1 MAITSFNGPN
11 IAARHESG
19 KEFGCVFHACQHS
32 KLVSLFALGD
42 NSGVQRLYPL
52 VLTVLIAAWLQGCG
66 TSQWEKGGVT
76 RLPGQSA
83 RVGQPVAVQQRA
95 HAHVVSRPDD
105 DLPPAGQMQTMQLLP
120 GEVTEFRTNRIG
132 AQTGSV
138 PAVPGKWLPVD
149 QWASSQGIGN
159 LRRQSTNQYQLKTYS
174 GTFSLA
180 ERSRYA
186 LWNNRRFYLGYPL
199 QQRNGYPYISAL
211 DAEKNLLPL
220 IASHQKVPRVRG
232 IICIDAGH
240 GGKHTGTKSALGE
253 YYEKDYTLDWAV
265 RLKTLLEQRRW
276 SVVLTRVSDQTVS
289 LDERVH
295 IADQNRAD
303 LFVSLHFNASN
314 PSAKGLE
321 TYCTTPV
328 GMPSTLI
335 RGYSDPMGSTLPN
348 NVFDFQNM
356 HLAARVHDSLLRYA
370 GMEDRGIR
378 RARFMSVIVNQNR
391 PAILIEGGYLS
402 DPTEARLIASAQ
414 YRQRLAEAVAVALE

>member
-1 MAITSFNGPN
+1 M
-11 IAARHESG
+11 
-19 KEFGCVFHACQHS
+19 
-32 KLVSLFALGD
+32 
-42 NSGVQRLYPL
+42 
-52 VLTVLIAAWLQGCG
+52 
-66 TSQWEKGGVT
+66 
-76 RLPGQSA
+76 
-83 RVGQPVAVQQRA
+83 
-95 HAHVVSRPDD
+95 
-105 DLPPAGQMQTMQLLP
+105 
-120 GEVTEFRTNRIG
+120 
-132 AQTGSV
+132 
-138 PAVPGKWLPVD
+138 
-149 QWASSQGIGN
+149 
-159 LRRQSTNQYQLKTYS
+159 
-174 GTFSLA
+174 
-180 ERSRYA
+180 
-186 LWNNRRFYLGYPL
+186 
-199 QQRNGYPYISAL
+199 
-211 DAEKNLLPL
+211 
-220 IASHQKVPRVRG
+220 
-232 IICIDAGH
+232 
-240 GGKHTGTKSALGE
+240 
-253 YYEKDYTLDWAV
+253 
-265 RLKTLLEQRRW
+265 
-276 SVVLTRVSDQTVS
+276 
-289 LDERVH
+289 H